1 MTIVRVLLVDDEE
14 AFVTSNAKL
23 LSKRGYDVRT
33 ALDGQAALQVLAENN
48 IDVAVL
54 DVRMPGM
61 DGITVLTEIKKRFPL
76 VEVIMLSGQAT
87 FEAAVDGLKLGAGD
101 YLMKPCQISDLVR
114 KIGEACEKRKI
125 NEEKLRYQQTAG
137 KKGPSQL

>member
-1 MTIVRVLLVDDEE
+1 MTAARVLLVDDEE

-23 LSKRGYDVRT
+23 LAKRGYDVRT
-33 ALDGQAALQVLAENN
+33 ALDGQSALQTLAETE
-48 IDVAVL
+48 IDVVVL

-61 DGITVLTEIKKRFPL
+61 DGIAVLREIKERFPL

-87 FEAAVDGLKLGAGD
+87 FEAAVEGLRLGAGD

-114 KIGEACEKRKI
+114 KIEEACEKRRI
-125 NEEKLRYQQTAG
+125 NEEKLRYQRAAG
-137 KKGPSQL
+137 KEPLK